1 MKIGKN
7 WLFKNNKILW
17 TNGCCIFLTLL
28 KQFIV
33 NKKTV
38 IHYYSI
44 HTVVVY
50 TCLNSQQNFTT
61 RNKYNATWQSSGLI
75 QQAVQ
80 NNGAIVY
87 NHGFKVLFIKSS
99 VNANF
104 VSVIMSVGCWNN
116 FVICSE
122 TWKSLLEHVLLSYV
136 DNSRHTIL
144 CL

>member
-1 MKIGKN
+1 MGKID
-7 WLFKNNKILW
+7 
-17 TNGCCIFLTLL
+17 FLKTIKYYEQMDVVFFSHCWNSLL
-28 KQFIV
+28 SI
-33 NKKTV
+33 KKTV